1 MRSVSEA
8 DNWTMVFATL
18 SNEQVLTVSNLAV
31 DNGYEAFPFEWYK
44 PDLMGRSHAGGDR
57 HPYCSE
63 HIVVVYKR
71 KSADAK
77 GFGEHF
83 ALRKRHL
90 QLSKEVQFCTIR
102 MSTFRFNF

>member
-18 SNEQVLTVSNLAV
+18 SNEQVLIVSNLAV
-31 DNGYEAFPFEWYK
+31 DSGYEAFPFEWYK

-83 ALRKRHL
+83 ALRKRSQQL
-90 QLSKEVQFCTIR
+90 QKEV
-102 MSTFRFNF
+102 